1 MSSIG
6 EFMRLKKDN
15 TDQKLRGAYYTPMQL
30 ASAMVGIFAADKTIK
45 TILEPSC
52 GDGVFID
59 AAIEADLINNIDLF
73 RAIEIET
80 SEVDLLKNRFAK
92 YKNID
97 IQCKDFFDFYNE
109 SYKTT
114 KYDLILGNPPYIRY
128 QYLTESQREI
138 QSKILI
144 THGMKSNKLINAWV
158 GFLVACV
165 QMLSENG
172 KIAFVI
178 PAEILQVAYAED
190 LRLYLSNHFSKITL
204 ITFEKLVFP
213 DIEQEVLVFV
223 GEKGNE
229 EKGIRIFEMSDLDD
243 FSAIDLAAN
252 GYQKMQHVKEKWTK
266 YFTTSQEIEL
276 IQKIKK
282 DSRFQK
288 FSDCGIIN
296 VGITTGNND
305 YFSIDSKKAK
315 EYDLSPV
322 LLPLIGRS
330 AHAHGIY
337 FTKEDWM
344 KNVGNGKKAQ
354 LINFPDMPYE
364 NYPDKH
370 KEYIQK
376 GEQEGQNKGYK
387 CSIRD
392 RWYIV
397 PSVWVPDA
405 FFLRRN
411 NLYPKFVLN
420 QCEAVSTDTM
430 HRVKFNDSID
440 PETLLLSYYNSISFA
455 FTEICGRSYGGGVL
469 EILPG
474 EVGNIMLPKLDK
486 IDDEKKYPL
495 LQKIDSTVRNNED
508 IEIALDIVDEEILV
522 KQLGIELSVCKQF
535 REIWKKLQNR
545 RLGRG

>member
-1 MSSIG
+1 MSSNG
-6 EFMRLKKDN
+6 EFMRLKQDS

-30 ASAMVGIFAADKTIK
+30 ASAMVNIFAADKTIN

-59 AAIEADLINNIDLF
+59 AAIEAGLINNVESF
-73 RAIEIET
+73 KAIEIDQE
-80 SEVDLLKNRFAK
+80 EVKSLKSRVAK

-97 IQCKDFFDFYNE
+97 VLQKDFFDYYNE
-109 SYKTT
+109 SYKAT

-128 QYLTESQREI
+128 QYLSEKQREI
-138 QSKILI
+138 QSKILMS
-144 THGMKSNKLINAWV
+144 HGMKSNKLINAWV

-190 LRLYLSNHFSKITL
+190 LRLYISNHFSKITL

-223 GEKGNE
+223 GEKGHE

-243 FSAIDLAAN
+243 FSSIDLATN
-252 GYQKMQHVKEKWTK
+252 GYKEMQHVKEKWTK
-266 YFTTSQEIEL
+266 YFTSNEETKL
-276 IQKIKK
+276 IQEIKK
-282 DSRFQK
+282 DNRFQK

-296 VGITTGNND
+296 IGITTGNND
-305 YFSIDSKKAK
+305 YFSIDNKTAK
-315 EYDLSPV
+315 EYDLSQV
-322 LLPLIGRS
+322 SIPLIGRS
-330 AHAHGIY
+330 SHAHGIY
-337 FTKEDWM
+337 FTKEDWL
-344 KNVGNGKKAQ
+344 KNVGNEKKAQ
-354 LINFPDMPYE
+354 LIKFPEVPYE
-364 NYPDKH
+364 DYPDKH
-370 KEYIQK
+370 KKYIKK
-376 GEQEGQNKGYK
+376 GEKEGQSKGYK

-397 PSVWVPDA
+397 PSIWVPDA

-420 QCEAVSTDTM
+420 NCEAVSTDTM
-430 HRVKFNDSID
+430 HRIKFNDD
-440 PETLLLSYYNSISFA
+440 VDHETILLSYYNSISFA

-474 EVGNIMLPKLDK
+474 EMGNIILPKISK
-486 IDDEKKYPL
+486 IDAQLKKSL
-495 LQKIDSTVRNNED
+495 LHKIDEIVRKNDD
-508 IEIALDIVDEEILV
+508 IEEALNIVDEEVLV
-522 KQLGIELSVCKQF
+522 GLLGIEPRVCKQF
-535 REIWKKLQNR
+535 RTIWKKLQKR

>member
-1 MSSIG
+1 
-6 EFMRLKKDN
+6 
-15 TDQKLRGAYYTPMQL
+15 MQL
-30 ASAMVGIFAADKTIK
+30 ASAMVSIFAADKTIK

-59 AAIEADLINNIDLF
+59 AAIEAGLINNVELF
-73 RAIEIET
+73 RAIEIEAG
-80 SEVDLLKNRFAK
+80 EVKTLKNRIAK

-97 IQCKDFFDFYNE
+97 VRQKDFFDYYNE
-109 SYKTT
+109 AYKTT

-128 QYLTESQREI
+128 QYLTETQREI

-144 THGMKSNKLINAWV
+144 SHGMKSNKLINAWV

-165 QMLSENG
+165 QMLNENG

-213 DIEQEVLVFV
+213 DIEQEVLVFI
-223 GEKGNE
+223 GEKGHE
-229 EKGIRIFEMSDLDD
+229 EKGIRIFEMSDLDN
-243 FSAIDLAAN
+243 FSSINLEAN
-252 GYQKMQHVKEKWTK
+252 GYREMQHVKEKWTK
-266 YFTTSQEIEL
+266 YFTSSEETKL
-276 IQKIKK
+276 IQKIKR
-282 DSRFQK
+282 DNRFQK

-296 VGITTGNND
+296 IGITTGNND
-305 YFSIDSKKAK
+305 YFSIDNETAKK
-315 EYDLSPV
+315 YDLSQV
-322 LLPLIGRS
+322 LIPLIGRS
-330 AHAHGIY
+330 SHAHGIY
-337 FTKEDWM
+337 FTKEDWL
-344 KNVGNGKKAQ
+344 KNVNNGKRAQ
-354 LINFPDMPYE
+354 LIKFPDVSYE
-364 NYPDKH
+364 NYPIKH
-370 KEYIQK
+370 KEYIEK
-376 GEQEGQNKGYK
+376 GEREGQNKGYK

-397 PSVWVPDA
+397 PAIWVPDA

-420 QCEAVSTDTM
+420 NCEAVSTDTM
-430 HRVKFNDSID
+430 HRIKFNDDID
-440 PETLLLSYYNSISFA
+440 HETILLSYYNSISFA

-474 EVGNIMLPKLDK
+474 EMGNIILPKINGIDAQLKKGLLHK
-486 IDDEKKYPL
+486 IDN
-495 LQKIDSTVRNNED
+495 IVRNNDD
-508 IEIALDIVDEEILV
+508 IEGALNVVDEEVLIGL
-522 KQLGIELSVCKQF
+522 LGIDPKVCKQF
-535 REIWKKLQNR
+535 RAIWKKLQKR